1 MAKNLKWQDEYWL
14 LLLQIYLQKPVGI
27 KPMYSKEMVDL
38 SMELHIAPNV
48 LFNKMCQIA
57 NLETPRIEYFWE
69 LYGNNPRKLKRA
81 VNMLREMW
89 GFNNALAFYEGVE
102 TQESFEKDF
111 KPISADSVLTP
122 VMLTLILDL
131 YFRLTPITMV
141 EETPE
146 VQEIA
151 KMMKIKPQEVVE
163 AMEAGCSLLLI
174 DEDTSATNFMVRDS
188 LMASVVSPDKEPI
201 TPFLERA
208 RDLYAKAGISTI
220 LVAGSSG
227 AFFHI
232 ADTVIQM
239 DNYVPVDIKEKV
251 IRLLPGYPLPAGN
264 CLEMRMPSSG
274 RIMTKDTTVH
284 TRRNYYG
291 KQTDKPERIKI
302 RVNGTDGFSM
312 GHDEIDLR
320 YIEQI
325 VDQEQMAALADI
337 LKYVCEN
344 MVDGRRT
351 LGEAA
356 GKVVDK
362 LDKEGFGFFRQ
373 GGYIPAGLAM
383 PRAQEIYACLNRFR
397 RP

>member
-14 LLLQIYLQKPVGI
+14 LLMQIYLQKPAGI

-69 LYGNNPRKLKRA
+69 LYGNNPKKLKRA

-89 GFNNALAFYEGVE
+89 GFNNALEFYEGVE

-163 AMEAGCSLLLI
+163 ALEAFQHCDPYLNRK
-174 DEDTSATNFMVRDS
+174 D
-188 LMASVVSPDKEPI
+188 VVMD
-201 TPFLERA
+201 
-208 RDLYAKAGISTI
+208 DL
-220 LVAGSSG
+220 
-227 AFFHI
+227 
-232 ADTVIQM
+232 
-239 DNYVPVDIKEKV
+239 
-251 IRLLPGYPLPAGN
+251 
-264 CLEMRMPSSG
+264 
-274 RIMTKDTTVH
+274 
-284 TRRNYYG
+284 
-291 KQTDKPERIKI
+291 
-302 RVNGTDGFSM
+302 
-312 GHDEIDLR
+312 
-320 YIEQI
+320 
-325 VDQEQMAALADI
+325 ALACQQVWRRYGNANPEDLASYAEQ
-337 LKYVCEN
+337 LKEYY
-344 MVDGRRT
+344 
-351 LGEAA
+351 
-356 GKVVDK
+356 K
-362 LDKEGFGFFRQ
+362 
-373 GGYIPAGLAM
+373 
-383 PRAQEIYACLNRFR
+383 
-397 RP
+397 